1 MLNISEVRIK
11 KINKGNFLGYASI
24 LIDNSMIVDG
34 IELHDGEKGRYIYM
48 PLNPKMR
55 KTRKNSAYPIEN
67 ETREQILEVVSNKY
81 DEDTEE

>member
-34 IELHDGEKGRYIYM
+34 IELHDGDKGRYIYM

-67 ETREQILEVVSNKY
+67 ETREQILEAVSNKY

>member
-55 KTRKNSAYPIEN
+55 KTRKNSTYPIEN
-67 ETREQILEVVSNKY
+67 ETREQILEAVSNKY

>member
-48 PLNPKMR
+48 PLNHKMR

-67 ETREQILEVVSNKY
+67 ETREQILEAVSNKY

>member
-1 MLNISEVRIK
+1 MINISEVRIK

-67 ETREQILEVVSNKY
+67 ETRKQILEAVSNKY

>member
-1 MLNISEVRIK
+1 
-11 KINKGNFLGYASI
+11 
-24 LIDNSMIVDG
+24 MIVDG

-67 ETREQILEVVSNKY
+67 ETREQILEAVSNKY

>member
-11 KINKGNFLGYASI
+11 KVNKGNFLGYASI

-67 ETREQILEVVSNKY
+67 ETREQILEAVSNKY

>member
-1 MLNISEVRIK
+1 MLEINEVRIK

-24 LIDNSMIVDG
+24 LIQNSLIIDG

-67 ETREQILEVVSNKY
+67 ETREQILEAVSNKY

>member
-34 IELHDGEKGRYIYM
+34 IELHDGETGRYIYM

-67 ETREQILEVVSNKY
+67 ETREYFNDVIL
-81 DEDTEE
+81 TE

>member
-55 KTRKNSAYPIEN
+55 KTRNNSAYPIEN
-67 ETREQILEVVSNKY
+67 ETREQILEAVSNKY